1 MIVPTVGAAG
11 PAGTALIITLEVAVE
26 IQPVAEV
33 KVKLYV
39 PGLSHEIV
47 LFVPDPV
54 IAPGLIVQVPLA
66 GIPDRSTL
74 PVAKAHVG

>member
-1 MIVPTVGAAG
+1 
-11 PAGTALIITLEVAVE
+11 LIITLEVAVE
-26 IQPVAEV
+26 IQPAAEV
-33 KVKLYV
+33 TVKLYV
-39 PGLSHEIV
+39 PGLSPEIV

-66 GIPDRSTL
+66 GRPDRTTL